1 MGRNDLSHTVEA
13 LDALVA
19 GSYPCWDRECS
30 ELITWAP
37 GVRGPARTF
46 CSAYCRLRTWKRFQH
61 LSALG
66 ADVDAALAR
75 ETDAIARRLLE
86 RTRAR
91 LKLLIQVWSPPP
103 R

>member
-1 MGRNDLSHTVEA
+1 MSHTVDA

-37 GVRGPARTF
+37 GVRGRPRSF
-46 CSAYCRLRTWKRFQH
+46 CSDYCRLRTWKRYRH
-61 LSALG
+61 LSVLR
-66 ADVDAALAR
+66 ADIEAALAQ
-75 ETDAIARRLLE
+75 ETDAIARRLLQ

-91 LKLLIQVWSPPP
+91 LNVLIQVWSPPP